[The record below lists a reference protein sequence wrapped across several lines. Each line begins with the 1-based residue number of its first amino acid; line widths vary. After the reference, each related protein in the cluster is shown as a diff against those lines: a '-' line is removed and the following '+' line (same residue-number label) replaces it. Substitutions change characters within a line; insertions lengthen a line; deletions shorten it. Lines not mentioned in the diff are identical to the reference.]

1 MEDNAKTKEQLINEL
16 TELRGRVAELEH
28 AYLEKETAGINS
40 QLNKKHFERLFESDM
55 FAIAVGYIDGCL
67 TEANKAFCD
76 LFGYTPEEVLAGQ
89 VRLIDLIAPEFIASD
104 PKCPGKIN
112 TSGSCT
118 PYEKEFSR
126 RDGSR
131 VTILIGGAVL
141 GQLRDQGVVFAIDIT
156 KRKLL
161 EEENQHKAA
170 LLDNSS
176 DAILML
182 DMEGNF
188 LYFNNSLMR
197 MTGYTREEL
206 LARNLHDIEPAE
218 YAAKIK
224 SNFEMIRNKG
234 EALFESAYLRKDG
247 TILPIEVHALVSQI
261 AGKTVNI
268 SAVRDISELKEVQE
282 ILQQVFEGLEA
293 RIRERTAEL
302 YGANKALE
310 REIAERRQ
318 TELAL
323 QESESRLRTIFEAVQ
338 AGIILIEAETH
349 TIVDVN
355 SAAAKLIGKPKE
367 SITGSICHSYICP
380 AEQGK
385 CPITDLGQVVD
396 NAERVLITGDDS
408 RIPVIK
414 TVVLIT
420 LNGRSHILESFVDIS
435 KQKKLEKQLLQSQ
448 KMEAI
453 GTLAGGVAHDF
464 NNILTAIVGYG
475 NLAQMNIKDTVTT
488 GKFIQEMLDAADRAG
503 DLTKRLLAFSRKQV
517 IEPMMADLNEIVRD
531 IEKMLKRVIAD
542 DVKLSTILS
551 AGELPIMVDAG
562 QMDQVILNLAANA
575 SDAMPNGGHFV
586 IKTDTVNVDNRY
598 AEMHNFENMGMCA
611 VLTVEDNG
619 IGMEQDT
626 KENMFEPFFTTKE
639 VGKGTGLGLSMV
651 YGIVKQN
658 NGNINVYSEVGKGT
672 TFRIYLPLTET
683 KRASISSPVLT
694 LPEGKGETIIIAE
707 DEPKVRESLKLIL
720 QNNGYEIIEAVN
732 GEDAVKKFKENRD
745 SVSLVLLDVI
755 MPVKNG
761 REAYEEM
768 KSIESDIKTIFM
780 SGYTDDIISKKVI
793 LQEGVEFFSKPID
806 PDSMI
811 RKIRDVL
818 DK

>member
-1 MEDNAKTKEQLINEL
+1 MKDQAKTKEQLINEL
-16 TELRGRVAELEH
+16 TELRRRVAELEQ
-28 AYLEKETAGINS
+28 ADSGKETADTNNR
-40 QLNKKHFERLFESDM
+40 LNKEHFGRLFESDM
-55 FAIAVGYIDGCL
+55 VAIAFGHTDGCL
-67 TEANKAFCD
+67 REANQAFCN

-89 VRLIDLIAPEFIASD
+89 VRLIDLIPQGFISRDLQYTGAID
-104 PKCPGKIN
+104 TI
-112 TSGSCT
+112 GSCT
-118 PYEKEFSR
+118 PCEKEFIR

-141 GQLRDQGVVFAIDIT
+141 GRLRDQGVVFAIDIT

-170 LLDNSS
+170 LLENAS

-206 LARNLHDIEPAE
+206 LARKLYDIEPVENAE
-218 YAAKIK
+218 KIQA
-224 SNFEMIRNKG
+224 NFAMIQNKG

-247 TILPIEVHALVSQI
+247 TILPIEVHAIVSRI

-268 SAVRDISELKEVQE
+268 SAVRDISELKEVQA
-282 ILQQVFEGLEA
+282 ILKQVFEGLEA

-302 YGANKALE
+302 YSANKALE
-310 REIAERRQ
+310 TEIAERRQ
-318 TELAL
+318 TEMAL
-323 QESESRLRTIFEAVQ
+323 QESESRLRTILEAVQ
-338 AGIILIEAETH
+338 AGIILIDPETH

-355 SAAAKLIGKPKE
+355 SVAAKLIGKPKE
-367 SITGSICHSYICP
+367 SITGSTCHNYICP

-396 NAERVLITGDDS
+396 NSERVIITSDGT
-408 RIPVIK
+408 RVPVIK

-475 NLAQMNIKDTVTT
+475 SLAQMNIKDTVTT
-488 GKFIQEMLDAADRAG
+488 GKYIQEMLDAADRAG

-517 IEPMMADLNEIVRD
+517 IEPVIADLNEIVRD

-551 AGELPIMVDAG
+551 AGELPIMVDVG
-562 QMDQVILNLAANA
+562 QMDQVLMNLAANA
-575 SDAMPNGGHFV
+575 SDAMPDGGHLV
-586 IKTDTVNVDNRY
+586 IETDVVDVDSRY
-598 AEMHNFENMGMCA
+598 AETHNFENMGMYA
-611 VLTVEDNG
+611 VLRVADNG
-619 IGMEQDT
+619 VGMEQGT
-626 KENMFEPFFTTKE
+626 KEYIFEPFFTTKE

-651 YGIVKQN
+651 YGIVKQH

-672 TFRIYLPLTET
+672 TFRIYLPLTDT
-683 KRASISSPVLT
+683 KSAAISEPNET
-694 LPEGKGETIIIAE
+694 LPEGKGETLIIAE
-707 DEPKVRESLKLIL
+707 DEPQVRESMRLLL
-720 QNNGYEIIEAVN
+720 ETHGYKMIEAEN
-732 GEDAVKKFKENRD
+732 GEDAAKKFKENRGA
-745 SVSLVLLDVI
+745 VSLVLLDVI

-761 REAYEEM
+761 REAYEEING
-768 KSIESDIKTIFM
+768 IEPGIKTIFM
-780 SGYTDDIISKKVI
+780 SGYTDDIISKKGI
-793 LQEGVEFFSKPID
+793 LEEGFDFISKPIN
-806 PDSMI
+806 PDSLL
-811 RKIRDVL
+811 RKIRNVL
-818 DK
+818 DR